1 MSMVR
6 GWGLSQVIDY
16 LSVLTDMEEEC
27 EEFKKDILQTFFE
40 NGTPKIRFYAHTPRY
55 HSYFDPIARTIEVCE
70 IFGINHLDQNKDSL
84 LRRVRWL
91 EDPRAV
97 SRKDLFL
104 IYVDFIKDVFSDVRE
119 ERQEV
124 FSTLGPAER
133 ERLNEAIHCFLE
145 GCNYSAVVMSVSAI
159 EFRLLNLM
167 QAANSDER
175 LEKLTLG
182 QLINEY
188 LTNKEKYKNV
198 IPEKHESLL
207 NLCNTYRI
215 FSVHPKK
222 EKIIKRTANSI
233 LNLTFEFLL
242 DEKLR
247 SQARINDPE

>member
-1 MSMVR
+1 
-6 GWGLSQVIDY
+6 
-16 LSVLTDMEEEC
+16 MEEKC
-27 EEFKKDILQTFFE
+27 EEFKKEILQAFFE
-40 NGTPKIRFYAHTPRY
+40 NETPKAYFYTHTPRY
-55 HSYFDPIARTIEVCE
+55 HRYFDPIARTIEVCE
-70 IFGINHLDQNKDSL
+70 IFGINHLDQKKDWL
-84 LRRVRWL
+84 LRNVGWL
-91 EDPRAV
+91 EDPRIV
-97 SRKDLFL
+97 STKNLFVW
-104 IYVDFIKDVFSDVRE
+104 YVDSIKGVFSGMKE

-124 FSTLGPAER
+124 FSTLEPAER

-167 QAANSDER
+167 QAANPDER

-198 IPEKHESLL
+198 IPKKHEPLL

-222 EKIIKRTANSI
+222 EKIKKRTASAT

-242 DEKLR
+242 DKKLKPQVKTKALE
-247 SQARINDPE
+247 SGS